1 MIDSPRRG
9 EPIKRRSTRRAYR
22 GLRLAVTIIVAL
34 FIIGL
39 TSPPIFAVGILP
51 PANPAANIA
60 PHPNFDDSGEC
71 TSVGASVRCP
81 NPCVSTTGHFPAFDD
96 GHACA
101 LYVLRAI
108 NAARATEHVRAMVL
122 PTNWQRLSVTEQLF
136 VLADLERTARG
147 LPPYLGLNR
156 TLSNTAQRAALLTQ
170 DPGLAPGFAV
180 EVQSNGVVDANG
192 TFAAA
197 ETVLEADY
205 GWMYEDGWGGSVSA
219 TSNFDCTS
227 ASAPSC
233 WGHRDALLGMFD
245 NGGVGLS
252 CRTCELGTGFALVHG
267 ESSFTDLLERPR
279 ATPPPMYFTWARNV
293 APYLHG

>member
-1 MIDSPRRG
+1 MV
-9 EPIKRRSTRRAYR
+9 
-22 GLRLAVTIIVAL
+22 LVVV
-34 FIIGL
+34 GL
-39 TSPPIFAVGILP
+39 TAPPISAAGILP
-51 PANPAANIA
+51 PENPAANIA
-60 PHPNFDDSGEC
+60 PKPNFDDSGQC
-71 TSVGASVRCP
+71 TSDGNSVRCP
-81 NPCVSTTGHFPAFDD
+81 NPCVSTTGRFPTFDD
-96 GHACA
+96 GHVCA

-108 NAARATEHVRAMVL
+108 NAARRSEHLRAMVL
-122 PTNWQRLSVTEQLF
+122 PTNWQQLAVTEQLF

-156 TLSNTAQRAALLTQ
+156 LLSSAAQRAAMLTQ
-170 DPGLAPGFAV
+170 DPHLAPGFAV
-180 EVQSNGVVDANG
+180 GVQSNGVVEANG

-205 GWMYEDGWGGSVSA
+205 GWMYEDGWGGSASA

-233 WGHRDALLGMFD
+233 WGHRDALLGSFD
-245 NGGVGLS
+245 HGGVGLT
-252 CRTCELGTGFALVHG
+252 CRTCEMGTGFSIVRG

-293 APYLHG
+293 VPFLHG